1 MSNMQQ
7 IFPQNSSTS
16 EKSNNC
22 EVKDHHDHSKKLLQ
36 FQNKTVKDRMAALR
50 ENPRNID
57 IKNVKANQNKWAEKS
72 RRHKRAADNQ
82 KVKDDQKKR
91 KGELRNHQRA

>member
-22 EVKDHHDHSKKLLQ
+22 EVKDYHDLSKKLLQ
-36 FQNKTVKDRMAALR
+36 FQYKTGKDRMAALR
-50 ENPRNID
+50 ANQRNID
-57 IKNVKANQNKWAEKS
+57 NQNVKDNQNKWAEKS
-72 RRHKRAADNQ
+72 R
-82 KVKDDQKKR
+82 
-91 KGELRNHQRA
+91 